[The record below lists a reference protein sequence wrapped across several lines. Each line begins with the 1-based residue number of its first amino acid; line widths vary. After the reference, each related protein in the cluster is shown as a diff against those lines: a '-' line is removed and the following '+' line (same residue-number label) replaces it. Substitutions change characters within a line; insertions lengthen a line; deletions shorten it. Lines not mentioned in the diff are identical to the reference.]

1 MLLAQEEGRESDRD
15 VHLVMVARFDAHD
28 VSVLGDVLDGFGNDI
43 DVLLR
48 ILLLESDALD
58 LLDEISGTAVEDRH
72 LGCIDIDDAV
82 IYAHRVEGTEGMLDG
97 GDTPFTFFQDRTALR
112 TGNVVREGLV
122 TGLFR
127 QINTT
132 QANAGVSR
140 CRVEGRRDL

>member
-1 MLLAQEEGRESDRD
+1 MLLAQEERGESDRD
-15 VHLVMVARFDAHD
+15 IDLVMVAGLDAHD
-28 VSVLGDVLDGFGNDI
+28 VAVLGDVLDGFGNDI
-43 DVLLR
+43 DVLLG
-48 ILLLESDALD
+48 ILFLQSDALD

-97 GDTPFTFFQDRTALR
+97 RYTPFTFFQDRTALR
-112 TGNVVREGLV
+112 TGNVVRQGLV

-127 QINTT
+127 QIDTT
-132 QANAGVSR
+132 QANTGVSR